1 MITLF
6 SAVTSTP
13 GWLLFLICLAIVYT
27 AIITMTAKGVKSK
40 VSTIGLCFLAGYF
53 LSFIVASAA
62 MKTQQSVVTSIVK
75 RVPLPAF
82 PIADGES
89 GELRSEYLEAI
100 ATASLFN
107 EPMPTKRM
115 MDAQERAEALV
126 QEQNERLIRII
137 NGKG

>member
-1 MITLF
+1 
-6 SAVTSTP
+6 
-13 GWLLFLICLAIVYT
+13 
-27 AIITMTAKGVKSK
+27 
-40 VSTIGLCFLAGYF
+40 
-53 LSFIVASAA
+53 